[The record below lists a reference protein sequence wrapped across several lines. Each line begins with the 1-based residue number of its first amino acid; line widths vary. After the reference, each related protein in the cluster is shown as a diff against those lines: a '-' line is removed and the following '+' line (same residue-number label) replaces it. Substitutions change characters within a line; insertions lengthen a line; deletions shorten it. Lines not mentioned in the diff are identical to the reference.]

1 MFVQRLSHTSYPEEC
16 SDTTELSASI
26 WLCDTTEYK
35 IISIESHNSGSL
47 LLKTF
52 DHDLNDEEIKDEIG
66 EFVTGSY
73 CPVCKSWWDGTNTGP
88 DKYSLEPTYVH
99 ES

>member
-1 MFVQRLSHTSYPEEC
+1 MANDNNEKNFTNE
-16 SDTTELSASI
+16 SDMKKWVLKKSTVRN
-26 WLCDTTEYK
+26 
-35 IISIESHNSGSL
+35 ESS
-47 LLKTF
+47 
-52 DHDLNDEEIKDEIG
+52 DLFPEEIKDEIG

-99 ES
+99 DS